1 MSFKQFGGLSF
12 AAKNN
17 IVGNLYSTSGNLG
30 ISNSMGQENSK
41 IISQSHV
48 DLSGN
53 SLMHIGSLYFM
64 DGSVQ
69 SSAQQT
75 SPTGAAIFNSGII
88 VYNGSSLNGG
98 ATIDT
103 LHVTGTSQLDGA
115 VTMGS
120 TLGVTGLVTTN
131 ALNANGLITANAGLT
146 STAGAT
152 ALGATTS
159 TTLHV
164 TGTSQLDG
172 ATTIGSGGLTSTAG
186 TTTLG
191 ATTLGATTTTTL
203 TASGLITANADL
215 QVGSVVITSSST
227 GFYVSPIREDTATNT
242 LYYDNGT
249 KEIVYYPTSSGPVG
263 TATNIAGG
271 SANQI
276 PYQSAPNSTIFSAS
290 LTFNGSTLL
299 APTFESSSDYRI
311 KEDVTILDD
320 SFNVNKLRPVT
331 YTNKN
336 TEKRDIGF
344 IAHEVQQEFP
354 YLVSGE
360 KDGEQMQSLNYIG
373 LIGVLVKE
381 IQELKKRVQ
390 ILENK

>member
-1 MSFKQFGGLSF
+1 MSFKQFGGLTF

-17 IVGNLYSTSGNLG
+17 IIGNLYSTTGNLG
-30 ISNSMGQENSK
+30 ISSSLGQENSK

-69 SSAQQT
+69 TAAMQT
-75 SPTGAAIFNSGII
+75 SPSGAAIFNSGII

-131 ALNANGLITANAGLT
+131 ALTAYGLILANGGLTSTAAATALGTTTIANGTSLTLTGTATLTTNTGLTTIGSGGLTASGLITANLGLT

-152 ALGATTS
+152 ALGATTIA
-159 TTLHV
+159 
-164 TGTSQLDG
+164 TGTSLTLTG
-172 ATTIGSGGLTSTAG
+172 TATLTTNTGLTTIGSGG
-186 TTTLG
+186 
-191 ATTLGATTTTTL
+191 L
-203 TASGLITANADL
+203 TASGLITANL
-215 QVGSVVITSSST
+215 GLTVNGTC
-227 GFYVSPIREDTATNT
+227 TAT
-242 LYYDNGT
+242 
-249 KEIVYYPTSSGPVG
+249 
-263 TATNIAGG
+263 
-271 SANQI
+271 
-276 PYQSAPNSTIFSAS
+276 
-290 LTFNGSTLL
+290 TF
-299 APTFESSSDYRI
+299 ASSSDYRI
-311 KEDVTILDD
+311 KEDVAVLDET
-320 SFNVNKLRPVT
+320 FNVDKLRPVT

-336 TEKRDIGF
+336 TGKQDIGF

>member
-1 MSFKQFGGLSF
+1 MSFKQFGGLTF

-17 IVGNLYSTSGNLG
+17 IIGNLYSTTGNLG
-30 ISNSMGQENSK
+30 ISSSLGQENSK

-69 SSAQQT
+69 TAAMQT
-75 SPTGAAIFNSGII
+75 SPSGAAIFNSGII

-120 TLGVTGLVTTN
+120 TLGVTGLVTTI
-131 ALNANGLITANAGLT
+131 ALTASGLITANLGLTSTAGTTALGTTTIANGTSLTLTGTATLTTNTGLTTIGSGGLTAYGLILANGGLT

-152 ALGATTS
+152 ALGATTIA
-159 TTLHV
+159 
-164 TGTSQLDG
+164 TGTSLTLTG
-172 ATTIGSGGLTSTAG
+172 TATLTTNTGLATIGSGGLSVINSGTLFSVSG
-186 TTTLG
+186 TTGDTVIG
-191 ATTLGATTTTTL
+191 PTSGTSP
-203 TASGLITANADL
+203 TALKVNGKC
-215 QVGSVVITSSST
+215 
-227 GFYVSPIREDTATNT
+227 TAT
-242 LYYDNGT
+242 
-249 KEIVYYPTSSGPVG
+249 
-263 TATNIAGG
+263 
-271 SANQI
+271 
-276 PYQSAPNSTIFSAS
+276 
-290 LTFNGSTLL
+290 
-299 APTFESSSDYRI
+299 TFESSSDYRI
-311 KEDVTILDD
+311 KEDVTVLDET
-320 SFNVNKLRPVT
+320 FNVDKLRPVT

-336 TEKRDIGF
+336 TEKQDIGF